1 MKNAVKQKKE
11 IQKRRK
17 GRERECAMEK
27 KIKKSGKEMCR
38 REKRVKTG
46 NKNKC

>member
-17 GRERECAMEK
+17 GREREECSMEK
-27 KIKKSGKEMCR
+27 KIKKGRNKCAG
-38 REKRVKTG
+38 EKRE
-46 NKNKC
+46 